1 MLDYIDLMIA
11 SFIALVVTFIA
22 TFFVK
27 KLAIKL
33 NIVDFPN
40 QRKIHK
46 VVTPRAGGLAIFIG
60 VAAGLLYLKP
70 EHIHLFEISLGA
82 IVILITG
89 LLDDRYDIR
98 PTVKLAGQI
107 IAATF
112 LISSGLIIERVT
124 LPFIGMVELGPLS
137 VLITILWVVGVT
149 NAINL
154 IDGLDGLATGVST
167 IALITMF
174 IMSII
179 DSQLIVAY
187 LSIVIIGANLGFL
200 YHNFY
205 PAKIY
210 MGDTGSNFLGYMI
223 AVISM
228 LGLFKNV
235 ALLSFVIPILILA
248 VPIFDTLFAIIRR
261 AKTNHGIMR
270 PDNKH
275 IHYQLIRAGFS
286 HRQAVIIIYCF
297 SAVFGLLAILFAR
310 ASLFV
315 SLLVAIVAF
324 LLIHILAEFAGLV
337 MGGKRPLVDSVLKLL
352 KIDYKRKKAKEQEDS
367 SSL

>member
-1 MLDYIDLMIA
+1 MFNYVDLMIA
-11 SFIALVVTFIA
+11 SFIALIS
-22 TFFVK
+22 TFFLTFLVK
-27 KLAIKL
+27 KLAVKF

-46 VVTPRAGGLAIFIG
+46 IVTPRAGGLAIFLG
-60 VAAGLLYLKP
+60 VVLGMVYLHP
-70 EHIHLFEISLGA
+70 EHIHLFEIILGA
-82 IVILITG
+82 VVIIIVG
-89 LLDDRYDIR
+89 LLDDRFDIR
-98 PTVKLAGQI
+98 PIIKLSGQI
-107 IAATF
+107 IAASF

-124 LPFIGMVELGPLS
+124 LPFIGLIDLGPLS
-137 VLITILWVVGVT
+137 VLITILWVVGIT

-167 IALITMF
+167 IALTTMLV
-174 IMSII
+174 MAII
-179 DSQLIVAY
+179 DTQVIAAY
-187 LSIVIIGANLGFL
+187 LAVVIIGANLGFL

-235 ALLSFVIPILILA
+235 AILGFVIPIIILA

-261 AKTNHGIMR
+261 AKTNHGIMQ

-286 HRQAVIIIYCF
+286 HRQSVIIIYLF
-297 SAVFGLLAILFAR
+297 SALFGVLAIIFAR
-310 ASLFV
+310 ASLLV
-315 SLLVAIVAF
+315 SLLVSVIAF
-324 LLIHILAEFAGLV
+324 ILVHILAEFAGLV
-337 MGGKRPLVDSVLKLL
+337 MGGKRPVVDSIMRFLR
-352 KIDYKRKKAKEQEDS
+352 IKRKERKVNEVD
-367 SSL
+367 

>member
-1 MLDYIDLMIA
+1 MINYVDAMFA
-11 SFIALVVTFIA
+11 SFIALISTFLL
-22 TFFVK
+22 TFPIK
-27 KLAIKL
+27 KLAVKF
-33 NIVDFPN
+33 NFVDFPN

-46 VVTPRAGGLAIFIG
+46 VVTPRAGGLAIFFG
-60 VAAGLLYLKP
+60 VVLGLLYLQP
-70 EHIHLFEISLGA
+70 SHPHLMSITLGA
-82 IVILITG
+82 STIILVG

-98 PTVKLAGQI
+98 PIIKLSGQI

-124 LPFIGMVELGPLS
+124 LPFIGLIDLGPLS
-137 VLITILWVVGVT
+137 VLITILWVVGIT

-167 IALITMF
+167 IALTTMLV
-174 IMSII
+174 MAII
-179 DSQLIVAY
+179 DMQVIAAY
-187 LSIVIIGANLGFL
+187 LAVVIIGANLGFL

-235 ALLSFVIPILILA
+235 AILGFIIPVIILA

-261 AKTNHGIMR
+261 AKTNQGIMQ

-275 IHYQLIRAGFS
+275 IHDQLIRAGFT
-286 HRQAVIIIYCF
+286 HRQSVIIIYLF
-297 SAVFGLLAILFAR
+297 SIMFGILAIIFAR
-310 ASLFV
+310 ASLFISLFV
-315 SLLVAIVAF
+315 SLLAF
-324 LLIHILAEFAGLV
+324 ILVHILAEFAGIV
-337 MGGKRPLVDSVLKLL
+337 MDGKRPVVDTILRLL
-352 KIDYKRKKAKEQEDS
+352 GRKGKTQNINVKD
-367 SSL
+367 